1 VKWNIIFV
9 PVRENYFGIMDDS
22 GHGGMWQWVEWA
34 WLNVLEKKNK
44 ELKAQ
49 RRKELSR
56 YNASDCSFRYKEFE
70 DWSVAEQI
78 EFTDQLIRKV
88 FRHPLVIVS
97 YTLDT

>member
-1 VKWNIIFV
+1 MGVAKC
-9 PVRENYFGIMDDS
+9 FGEEES
-22 GHGGMWQWVEWA
+22 
-34 WLNVLEKKNK
+34 

-49 RRKELSR
+49 GRKELSR
-56 YNASDCSFRYKEFE
+56 YHASDCSFRYKEFA

-97 YTLDT
+97 YTLDTRDLIAEFQESKGKSPWVGAHTLVKSRC